1 MNKKIL
7 SIIVILCTIISVT
20 IMLFSNKVNIKEES
34 TKDRIEVVN
43 DIGNLHKK
51 TIAIEA
57 KRNVLKNEESNTS
70 KIKNPDINIDNINNS
85 KQNESHNVNNAK
97 NNDSIDKNNIT
108 YDIKNVNKT
117 VQKSDINDKNMTSS
131 EKGDVTKD
139 TNTLLKQDV
148 SVFKVSKWRVQDSL
162 TLLDKEKLLSVVMK
176 LSPVDYKKIT
186 QYLQNGSNED
196 IKNTIKLLRERLSDK
211 DYKKIMEVAQKFIN
225 IDVVER

>member
-1 MNKKIL
+1 
-7 SIIVILCTIISVT
+7 
-20 IMLFSNKVNIKEES
+20 MLFSNKVNTKEES

>member
-1 MNKKIL
+1 
-7 SIIVILCTIISVT
+7 
-20 IMLFSNKVNIKEES
+20 MLFSNKVNTKEES

-108 YDIKNVNKT
+108 YDIKSVNKT

-148 SVFKVSKWRVQDSL
+148 SVFKVSKWRVQDTL